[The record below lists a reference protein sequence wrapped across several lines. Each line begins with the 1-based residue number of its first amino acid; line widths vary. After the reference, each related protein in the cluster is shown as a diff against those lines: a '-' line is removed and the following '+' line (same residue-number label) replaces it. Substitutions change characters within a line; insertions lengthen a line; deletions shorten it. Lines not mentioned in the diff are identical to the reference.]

1 MAGGEF
7 LGFNNSIYL
16 SERDSADRNFS
27 LAYFLRE
34 NVCFPPSSKGN
45 IANILDL
52 YFQVSASHFMLLLIL
67 VLLKIFIN
75 SSYVHSKWPLRVN
88 A

>member
-1 MAGGEF
+1 MAGGGF
-7 LGFNNSIYL
+7 LGFNNSVYL

-34 NVCFPPSSKGN
+34 NGCFPPSSQAN

-52 YFQVSASHFMLLLIL
+52 YFQVSTLHFKLLLIPD
-67 VLLKIFIN
+67 LLTLHFFT
-75 SSYVHSKWPLRVN
+75 SYVHWK
-88 A
+88 

>member
-34 NVCFPPSSKGN
+34 NDCFPPSSKAN

-52 YFQVSASHFMLLLIL
+52 YFQVRALHFILLPKL
-67 VLLKIFIN
+67 VLF
-75 SSYVHSKWPLRVN
+75 
-88 A
+88 

>member
-7 LGFNNSIYL
+7 LGFNNSVYL

-34 NVCFPPSSKGN
+34 NGCFPPSSKAN
-45 IANILDL
+45 ITNILDL
-52 YFQVSASHFMLLLIL
+52 YFQVSALHFMLLLIL
-67 VLLKIFIN
+67 VLFKIFIN
-75 SSYVHSKWPLRVN
+75 SSYVHWK
-88 A
+88 